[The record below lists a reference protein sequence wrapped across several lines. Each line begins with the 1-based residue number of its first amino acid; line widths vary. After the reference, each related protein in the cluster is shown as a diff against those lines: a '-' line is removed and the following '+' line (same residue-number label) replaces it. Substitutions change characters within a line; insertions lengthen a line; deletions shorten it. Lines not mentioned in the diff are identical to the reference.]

1 MSQVPE
7 PFSEE
12 VLNALKDLSE
22 KIKGRTEISYDQMQD
37 DNRYHISVIEK
48 LGGYGWTIHGNIT
61 PNDPR
66 EWINII
72 ESKGEAEILKWFS
85 ENDIDEMFDEMRHRY
100 HTAPESL
107 YLERASENYYL
118 GHYTEAAFFFLAL
131 MNYRI
136 NIITP
141 DNIRKLTK
149 QCEEG
154 LKKTGEEKYD
164 SLSDRPFF
172 RLFLVRDY
180 IPSFYAF
187 ATRTFVDGDAHKFD
201 TGTEPD
207 YLNRNWLMHGRMT
220 RLVKRFEC
228 VQLINAF
235 HTLAEI
241 EEAIDETAKT
251 TESKTCLEN
260 NGEAG
265 AVL

>member
-12 VLNALKDLSE
+12 VLNALKDLNE
-22 KIKGRTEISYDQMQD
+22 KIKGRTEISYDHMQV

-48 LGGYGWTIHGNIT
+48 LGGYGWTIHGDIT

-66 EWINII
+66 EWVNII

-85 ENDIDEMFDEMRHRY
+85 ENDIDEMFNEMQRRY
-100 HTAPESL
+100 NSVPESM

-118 GHYTEAAFFFLAL
+118 GHFTEAAFFFLAL

-141 DNIRKLTK
+141 DYIRKLTK

-154 LKKTGEEKYD
+154 LKKTGEEKYN
-164 SLSDRPFF
+164 SLSDRPIS
-172 RLFLVRDY
+172 RLFLVRDN

-187 ATRTFVDGDAHKFD
+187 AIRTFVDGNAHKFD
-201 TGTEPD
+201 TGTEPK

-220 RLVKRFEC
+220 RLVKKYEC

-241 EEAIDETAKT
+241 EAAIAETAKQIGNQ
-251 TESKTCLEN
+251 SN
-260 NGEAG
+260 S
-265 AVL
+265 